1 MEKTIAVGVDIGGT
15 HITCAAISLPEGR
28 LMEDTISRMA
38 CSHDAPAARIL
49 QTWAN
54 ALNRTIRMVN
64 AAPLAGIGFAI
75 PGPFD
80 YRNGISAMQ
89 HKFKNLYGLNI
100 PDVLK
105 DLLSANRDLP
115 VRFIND
121 ATAFGAG
128 EAWKG
133 RGQGFKKVVALT
145 LGTGFGS
152 AFFEDGVPVITGKG
166 VPPEG
171 CLWHLPF
178 KDSIADDYFSTK
190 WFDGAYQKL
199 YGKKLP
205 DGVKTLTDQVDKD
218 PDIQS
223 IFTTFGNNLAECIGP
238 WLQQFGAEMV
248 VAGGNISHTLPY
260 FEKAFHDNLN
270 KKGNNIP
277 LMSSLLLESA
287 ALFGSARLLDD
298 VYWEKVKTRLPNI

>member
-1 MEKTIAVGVDIGGT
+1 MEKTIAIGVDIGGT
-15 HITCAAISLPEGR
+15 HITCAAVSLQDGR
-28 LMEDTISRMA
+28 LLEDTLSRAA
-38 CSHDAPAARIL
+38 CSHEAPADQIL
-49 QTWAN
+49 NAWVG
-54 ALNRTIRMVN
+54 ALNRTIRLVGDVQ
-64 AAPLAGIGFAI
+64 LAGIGFAI

-80 YRNGISAMQ
+80 YRNGISKMQ

-100 PDVLK
+100 PAALNG
-105 DLLSANRDLP
+105 LLSVNGQLP
-115 VRFIND
+115 MRFMND

-133 RGQGFKKVVALT
+133 RGQGFKNVIALT

-152 AFFEDGVPVITGKG
+152 AFFEDGVPVIAGEG

-190 WFDGAYQKL
+190 WFDGVYQKH
-199 YGKKLP
+199 YGKKL
-205 DGVKTLTDQVDKD
+205 DGGVKTLMDQVEKD
-218 PDIQS
+218 TDIQL
-223 IFTTFGNNLAECIGP
+223 IFTTFGNNLAECLSP
-238 WLQQFGAEMV
+238 WLQQFGTEMI
-248 VAGGNISHTLPY
+248 VAGGNISHALPY
-260 FEKAFHDNLN
+260 FENAFHDNLD
-270 KKGNNIP
+270 KKGWDTP

-298 VYWEKVKTRLPNI
+298 IFWEKVKIHLPNI